1 MRRNRLRDPAGA
13 GIDDRELSIGES
25 DRRDG
30 PRRSDGESR
39 SSGRVGDVCD
49 LGRRTAMPE
58 LDRAEGA
65 GGEPIAAGRKGDR
78 RDDIAMGLL
87 RAGRRDRR
95 VDERLQQPARSRVE
109 QAHGAT
115 AGRGRDA
122 ALVSDRD
129 GDHSS
134 RAGRERSPSDRFA
147 DCSSDGSGALGDPA
161 FEQPELIGREMLGA
175 HLVVG
180 RRHDVVLSMRRPEE
194 EHALSG
200 LPRHH
205 TRPRIAPRHDPLQ
218 GVEHEPAF
226 MVLGVVTGGA
236 VGGEQWLD
244 LVRKPHLVRAAW
256 R

>member
-1 MRRNRLRDPAGA
+1 
-13 GIDDRELSIGES
+13 
-25 DRRDG
+25 
-30 PRRSDGESR
+30 
-39 SSGRVGDVCD
+39 
-49 LGRRTAMPE
+49 MPE

-129 GDHSS
+129 RDHSS
-134 RAGRERSPSDRFA
+134 RAGRERSPGDRFA

-180 RRHDVVLSMRRPEE
+180 RRHDVALPMRRPEE
-194 EHALSG
+194 ERALSR
-200 LPRHH
+200 LPRDH
-205 TRPRIAPRHDPLQ
+205 TRPRVAPRDDPLQ

-244 LVRKPHLVRAAW
+244 LVDKPHLIGAVW
-256 R
+256 W